1 MGAGVNMFPKRPSK
15 SFRGGNDVTIPD
27 KDFLSLF
34 ADLFSLAGY
43 VRSTYRK
50 ARWSWRKGY
59 SDNVEFWNNA
69 LAGRLPEGKRVNL
82 KSFFVTAWVPTSP
95 GLYFTP
101 KAAEA
106 RELACQYYSEDKDE
120 YLPLGK
126 DVMVLGGV
134 GSVRLKSRF
143 VRDDRCHFLSA
154 SSTGVSHE
162 GIPLVI
168 EHSRFAGLDLMNDA
182 GGFNAH
188 IQGTLWSLPE
198 EIKLIRWA
206 GGVPKYYLFVDR
218 LDVERPCDPEETLAT
233 VAVMYPTSR
242 APYVAGDAGTHL
254 GQYCNLLAKGWTFCS
269 FDPSGGLEVVRDAA
283 GWLKGYVGR
292 YVDVNAPLVSDFD
305 ELYDHF
311 SNPIEFPLRRSRT
324 VLWILLASRPT
335 SIGTDSRSRTARA
348 SSWIKPGREFILG
361 QGTSSSAASR
371 SRASLPATSSSSRS
385 MTPRGLQP
393 RSTNS
398 TTASRLW
405 PISRTA
411 SSHMCATTSARPRR
425 RSSARIAV
433 GALRGS
439 TRYGSSSSRP
449 GRRLRP
455 WRRERPSST
464 Y

>member
-1 MGAGVNMFPKRPSK
+1 MFPKRPSK

-218 LDVERPCDPEETLAT
+218 LDVEPLRP
-233 VAVMYPTSR
+233 R
-242 APYVAGDAGTHL
+242 GDARH
-254 GQYCNLLAKGWTFCS
+254 
-269 FDPSGGLEVVRDAA
+269 
-283 GWLKGYVGR
+283 GR
-292 YVDVNAPLVSDFD
+292 RHVPDF
-305 ELYDHF
+305 
-311 SNPIEFPLRRSRT
+311 SRTLRRGGCRHPPWT
-324 VLWILLASRPT
+324 VLQPPRERVDILLVRPV
-335 SIGTDSRSRTARA
+335 GWAR
-348 SSWIKPGREFILG
+348 G
-361 QGTSSSAASR
+361 
-371 SRASLPATSSSSRS
+371 
-385 MTPRGLQP
+385 
-393 RSTNS
+393 
-398 TTASRLW
+398 
-405 PISRTA
+405 
-411 SSHMCATTSARPRR
+411 
-425 RSSARIAV
+425 
-433 GALRGS
+433 GS
-439 TRYGSSSSRP
+439 
-449 GRRLRP
+449 
-455 WRRERPSST
+455 
-464 Y
+464 